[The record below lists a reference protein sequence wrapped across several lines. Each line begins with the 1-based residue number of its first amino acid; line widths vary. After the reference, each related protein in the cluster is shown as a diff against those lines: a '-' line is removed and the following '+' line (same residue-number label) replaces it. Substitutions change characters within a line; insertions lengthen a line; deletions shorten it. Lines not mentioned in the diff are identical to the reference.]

1 MINTQLL
8 LETYGYWALIVGTA
22 LEGETILIL
31 GGFAAHSGYLK
42 LSIVILCAFIGT
54 LIGDQFFFLMGRKR
68 GKRFIEGRPGLLR
81 KMEKAHRLLE
91 RHRTPVILGFRF
103 LYGFRT
109 ITPFMIGTTAVSYIR
124 FFILNAIGALIWAC
138 SVAGLGYFFGQ
149 AMTLL
154 LGDIRHYEVAIAI
167 SLLIIGFFVWLHLCI
182 RSKRCALV
190 KKELQQEL
198 TDRV

>member
-42 LSIVILCAFIGT
+42 LPLVILSAFTGS
-54 LIGDQFFFLMGRKR
+54 LVGDQFFFWMGRKR
-68 GKRFIEGRPGLLR
+68 GKRFLEGRPGLLR
-81 KMEKAHRLLE
+81 KMEKAQRLLE

-109 ITPFMIGTTAVSYIR
+109 VTPFLIGITGVSFLR

-138 SVAGLGYFFGQ
+138 TVAGLGYFFGE
-149 AMTLL
+149 AMSLL
-154 LGDIRHYEVAIAI
+154 LGDIRRFEVAIAI
-167 SLLIIGFFVWLHLCI
+167 ALMLLGLILWLYLFI
-182 RSKRCALV
+182 RSKRTALV
-190 KKELQQEL
+190 KDELREEM
-198 TDRV
+198 RAEV

>member
-42 LSIVILCAFIGT
+42 LPLVILSAFTGS
-54 LIGDQFFFLMGRKR
+54 LVGDQFFFWMGRKR
-68 GKRFIEGRPGLLR
+68 GKRFLEGRPGLLR
-81 KMEKAHRLLE
+81 KMDKAQRLLE

-109 ITPFMIGTTAVSYIR
+109 VTPFLIGITGVSFFR

-138 SVAGLGYFFGQ
+138 TVAGLGYFFGE
-149 AMTLL
+149 AMSLL
-154 LGDIRHYEVAIAI
+154 LGDIRRFEVVIAIALM
-167 SLLIIGFFVWLHLCI
+167 LLGLILWLYLFI
-182 RSKRCALV
+182 RSKRTALV
-190 KKELQQEL
+190 KDELREEM
-198 TDRV
+198 RAEV

>member
-42 LSIVILCAFIGT
+42 LSIVILSAFIGT

-68 GKRFIEGRPGLLR
+68 GKRFLEGRPGLLR
-81 KMEKAHRLLE
+81 KMEKANRLLE
-91 RHRTPVILGFRF
+91 KYGTAVVLGFRF
-103 LYGFRT
+103 IYGFRT
-109 ITPFMIGTTAVSYIR
+109 ITPFMIGTTRISYLR
-124 FFILNAIGALIWAC
+124 FFILNAIGALTWAC
-138 SVAGLGYFFGQ
+138 AVAALGYFFGQ
-149 AMTLL
+149 AMGLL
-154 LGDIRHYEVAIAI
+154 LGDIRRYEVVIAI
-167 SLLIIGFFVWLHLCI
+167 VLLSVGSFLWLHLCI

-190 KKELQQEL
+190 KKELQEDL
-198 TDRV
+198 SNRV